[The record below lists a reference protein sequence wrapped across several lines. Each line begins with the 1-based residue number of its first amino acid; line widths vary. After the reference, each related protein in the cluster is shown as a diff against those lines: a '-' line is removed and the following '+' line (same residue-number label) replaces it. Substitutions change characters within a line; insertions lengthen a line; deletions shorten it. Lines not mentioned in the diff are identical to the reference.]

1 MDIRQTYQDFFTQYG
16 QPSEEANK
24 ELRIWLRR
32 PDALDKIEDVS
43 DLKKIDKKDSLKVD
57 NNLGRKIY
65 KFRNRFLT
73 IQYEIPPN
81 PIIHKT
87 T

>member
-32 PDALDKIEDVS
+32 PDALDKIEDVTKQANFVRDDILPKMAAVRVAADEAETLTDS
-43 DLKKIDKKDSLKVD
+43 KYWPFPTYGDLLFKI
-57 NNLGRKIY
+57 
-65 KFRNRFLT
+65 
-73 IQYEIPPN
+73 
-81 PIIHKT
+81 
-87 T
+87 